1 MDDTK
6 LRRFEKR
13 CPDMIA
19 VEQLI
24 STERDLHGRWR
35 QVTYTYCRASEND
48 FGIYISPIDKYSGD
62 NMLRSP
68 VEEGLIL
75 PHTLNELRKRFSSHL
90 GFMFTVLIDKEETV
104 QILDR
109 LDTAVTTVQFALMIR
124 RFDYRL
130 KGDRR
135 IIIDRV
141 RDPIIPPGSF
151 TFSCPTRQ
159 LDDSKAETFY
169 GMMMD
174 YGLHFALFDI

>member
-1 MDDTK
+1 MDDAK
-6 LRRFEKR
+6 LKKFEQR
-13 CPDMIA
+13 CTNMIA
-19 VEQLI
+19 VESLI

-35 QVTYTYCRASEND
+35 QVTYTYHRPFND
-48 FGIYISPIDKYSGD
+48 LGFYISPVDKYSGD

-75 PHTLNELRKRFSSHL
+75 PHTPDELRKRFTSHL
-90 GFMFTVLIDKEETV
+90 GFMFTFLIDKEETV

-130 KGDRR
+130 KGNRG
-135 IIIDRV
+135 IIIDHV

-159 LDDSKAETFY
+159 LDDTKAETFY
-169 GMMMD
+169 SMMMD
-174 YGLHFALFDI
+174 YGLHFAIFDI